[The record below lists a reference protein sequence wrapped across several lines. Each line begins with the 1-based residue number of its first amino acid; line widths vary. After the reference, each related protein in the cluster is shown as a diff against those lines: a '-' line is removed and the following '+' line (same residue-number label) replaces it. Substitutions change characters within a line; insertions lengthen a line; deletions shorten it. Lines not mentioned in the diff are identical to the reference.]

1 MKERLKAI
9 WKLEDG
15 FDLMDITNGYYLVN
29 LDMGKDQDKAIN
41 GRVDKTLVWVWFM
54 SLGVVFYEESVLLTL
69 ASAIGGPIKVDLH
82 MLNMARGCFAQV
94 CVEIDLNVPVVG
106 HFYLNGEWYNVE
118 YKGLHMLCASC
129 D

>member
-1 MKERLKAI
+1 
-9 WKLEDG
+9 
-15 FDLMDITNGYYLVN
+15 MDVFFYLYLIVRPWTPNFSTTNT
-29 LDMGKDQDKAIN
+29 
-41 GRVDKTLVWVWFM
+41 RVDKTLVWVWFM